1 MNHDDSSVPL
11 SQSEEAQPSQLPSVE
26 DQGKKSKNVKTD
38 DKSSK
43 KNKKRKVNLWPL
55 KAMIISI
62 LLSFVVN
69 AASTIVL
76 SDTHFYIAC
85 TITLAIIVIGVF
97 FDMIGTAATACD
109 AQPFMSMAAKKVKG
123 AKVAVK
129 LTKNRDTVSSICCD
143 IVGDICG
150 VVSGVCAASIVS
162 NQIGNSNFWLSILV
176 YALISTI
183 TITAKAVAKN
193 IAVSQS
199 NKIVMATA
207 KFISIF
213 VKEG

>member
-1 MNHDDSSVPL
+1 MYQDDSSVPL
-11 SQSEEAQPSQLPSVE
+11 SKDVTDTLEPLSATENSKQV
-26 DQGKKSKNVKTD
+26 KSKKTD

-43 KNKKRKVNLWPL
+43 KNKKRKINLWPL

-62 LLSFVVN
+62 FLSFGVN
-69 AASTIVL
+69 AASTVAL
-76 SDTHFYIAC
+76 SDTHFVVAC
-85 TITLAIIVIGVF
+85 IITIVIIVIGVF
-97 FDMIGTAATACD
+97 FDMIGTAVTACD

-123 AKVAVK
+123 AKTAVK
-129 LTKNRDTVSSICCD
+129 LTKNRDTVSSLFCD

-183 TITAKAVAKN
+183 TITAKAIAKN
-193 IAVSQS
+193 TAVSKS
-199 NKIVMATA
+199 NSIVMATA
-207 KFISIF
+207 KAMSVF

>member
-1 MNHDDSSVPL
+1 MFNDDSSVPL
-11 SQSEEAQPSQLPSVE
+11 SVEEADKPAKP
-26 DQGKKSKNVKTD
+26 KKGD

-43 KNKKRKVNLWPL
+43 KKKRKVNLWPL

-62 LLSFVVN
+62 FLSFAVN
-69 AASTIVL
+69 AASTVAL
-76 SDTHFYIAC
+76 SDSHFAVACIITIVIIA
-85 TITLAIIVIGVF
+85 IGVF
-97 FDMIGTAATACD
+97 FDMIGTAVTACD
-109 AQPFMSMAAKKVKG
+109 IQPFLSMAARKVKG
-123 AKVAVK
+123 AKMAVK
-129 LTKNRDTVSSICCD
+129 LSQSRDTVSSICCD

-193 IAVSQS
+193 IAVSGA
-199 NKIVMATA
+199 NKIVMSTA
-207 KFISIF
+207 KILSIF